1 MIPLTPDFNTES
13 LNITAIAGDTVTLPC
28 AMEFKE
34 SYKVGNSNVAIN
46 RKNRL
51 IRNLDFN
58 LQISVKFDLL
68 LII

>member
-34 SYKVGNSNVAIN
+34 SYKVGQSVVAIN
-46 RKNRL
+46 RK
-51 IRNLDFN
+51 IY
-58 LQISVKFDLL
+58 
-68 LII
+68 

>member
-34 SYKVGNSNVAIN
+34 SYKVGHCVVAIN
-46 RKNRL
+46 RNNRL
-51 IRNLDFN
+51 IRNLDSN
-58 LQISVKFDLL
+58 RMI
-68 LII
+68 